1 MLPFGK
7 TEDGLMNFENSLF
20 TEPLL
25 VGIIFIIAGLIMLK
39 FPPKKINML
48 YGYRTLSSMKN
59 QKNWDFAQR
68 YSSILMM
75 YCGFGLLLFSGIGLL
90 FTVSTGQGVLIST
103 IALFATVGVLIY
115 FTEKA
120 IKQNN
125 KDEE

>member
-1 MLPFGK
+1 
-7 TEDGLMNFENSLF
+7 MNFENSLF

-25 VGIIFIIAGLIMLK
+25 VGIIFIIAGIIMLK

-48 YGYRTLSSMKN
+48 YGYRTSLSMKN

-68 YSSILMM
+68 YSSVLMM
-75 YCGFGLLLFSGIGLL
+75 YCGFGLLLFSGFGLI
-90 FTVSTGQGVLIST
+90 FTVSTGQGVLITS
-103 IALFATVGVLIY
+103 IALFAIVVILFY
-115 FTEKA
+115 FTERA